1 MLIKPTNSATC
12 VQRFRPAALCAG
24 GATAAAGAAPPYRS
38 SCLICFLVEID
49 QKCWSWCAQ
58 IGANGLALLEG
69 LPRLLALRPPAV
81 VWSVW
86 MPWKLT
92 KSADCCAQIGANGLA
107 PLEGLPRLRAL
118 RLQLQPLSS
127 PAADPEGYRTAARS
141 LATTLPKLQVLS
153 LPMRNRMAPQPQLQ
167 CL

>member
-1 MLIKPTNSATC
+1 
-12 VQRFRPAALCAG
+12 
-24 GATAAAGAAPPYRS
+24 
-38 SCLICFLVEID
+38 
-49 QKCWSWCAQ
+49 
-58 IGANGLALLEG
+58 
-69 LPRLLALRPPAV
+69 
-81 VWSVW
+81 

-92 KSADCCAQIGANGLA
+92 QSADCCAQIGANGLA

-153 LPMRNRMAPQPQLQ
+153 LLMRNRMAPQPQLQ
-167 CL
+167 CCD